1 MHAFVLTLLT
11 VVADPELGAEQPVDA
26 PRIVRSAG
34 MEGGSAIASIPGG
47 AIVVF
52 RSERRGQVDLWV
64 TRVDESGAVRAP
76 ARRVSDSD
84 DLNPSVPHSVA
95 CVADRC
101 VVAWQ
106 TGEFPKGDL
115 HFRRFTLDG
124 TSLDT
129 GDRVLSAQPHHEGD
143 PRLIATATDII
154 ALFTVARGA
163 GSELL
168 TTRISLEGALS
179 NQVAMGQGSAG
190 KLRQSRAGFE
200 LVCVDQLE
208 RVVLRRFSPNL
219 EEQGQQVIA
228 TPRTALESFNSVDL
242 AVSGD
247 RLLASW
253 TRVLARPGLGSELE
267 VFGWLDGST
276 APFPI
281 VAMPEVAFSPSLV
294 VDGSQF
300 RVTMMSRGAGT
311 IVSRLVDPMTAALS
325 PLTTISSRR
334 LPQPA
339 VLSSAVIGSS
349 VLVAFDVFEHGA
361 STIDAAI
368 LSAGT
373 PRSVLLVPAGNT
385 QRQVAMAPFGSG
397 FFAVWQDSQNLEE
410 HADDLFAARI
420 SSEGQLLATPFP
432 VVVDPAFQGFASVA
446 VKGSM
451 ALVAWYDE
459 RNGSSIRAA
468 RVDPAGAVLDTTPIV
483 IAEDPGGLVNSLS
496 FPVVATDGASFVV
509 LYSDQR
515 DDTLRVVHVAEN
527 GVASPSNIVRQGTGT
542 ADLVF
547 GRGHYLVVS
556 TDEDVNTSKFEVW
569 LTVLDV
575 DGSVVTPAQRIVTG
589 DELRSFPRIAFGG
602 AGFLTVWAD
611 GRRTNGANVQSDVR
625 GLALDG
631 AGRPS
636 GMPFDISSTGVDQE
650 PSIAFDGASF
660 QVTWFTFSSP
670 LSTSVVRAVVREES
684 VLSTTLV
691 SALPR
696 LRQVSPRIVFN
707 AGKGLVAFERFES
720 GAEAQRLVLRTSAT
734 SRETTNAIISDP
746 TATTPPPLGLSP
758 FGGCRCAASPASA
771 LLGVLALVLA
781 SRKRSR

>member
-1 MHAFVLTLLT
+1 MHAFVLLLLT
-11 VVADPELGAEQPVDA
+11 VADPELGAEQPVEA

-34 MEGGSAIASIPGG
+34 MEGAAAIAPIPGG

-52 RSERRGQVDLWV
+52 RSERRGQPDLWM
-64 TRVDESGAVRAP
+64 TRVDEDGVVHTP

-84 DLNPSVPHSVA
+84 ALNPSVPHSVA

-106 TGEFPKGDL
+106 TGTFPEGDL

-124 TSLDT
+124 VALDQA
-129 GDRVLSAQPHHEGD
+129 DRVLSAQPHHEGE
-143 PRLIATATDII
+143 PQLIATATEVI

-163 GSELL
+163 GAELL
-168 TTRISLEGALS
+168 TTRISLDGALS
-179 NQVAMGQGSAG
+179 NQVAMGMGSPG

-200 LVCVDQLE
+200 LVCVDQQG
-208 RVVLRRFSPNL
+208 RVVLRRFSPTL

-228 TPRTALESFNSVDL
+228 TPQGALESFNSVDL

-300 RVTMMSRGAGT
+300 RVTMMSRGAST
-311 IVSRLVDPMTAALS
+311 IVSRVVDPMSGALG

-339 VLSSAVIGSS
+339 VLASAAVGSS
-349 VLVAFDVFEHGA
+349 VLIAFDVFEHGA
-361 STIDAAI
+361 STIDAAL

-373 PRSVLLVPAGNT
+373 PRSLLLVPAGNS
-385 QRQVAMAPFGSG
+385 QRQAAMTAFGSG
-397 FFAVWQDSQNLEE
+397 FLAVWQDTQNLEH

-420 SSEGQLLATPFP
+420 ASDGHLLSEPFP
-432 VVVDPAFQGFASVA
+432 IVVDPAFQGFVSVA
-446 VKGSM
+446 ATSSV

-459 RNGSSIRAA
+459 RSGSSIRAA
-468 RVDPAGAVLDTTPIV
+468 RVDPTGRVLDTTPIV
-483 IAEDPGGLVNSLS
+483 IAEDTSALTNSLS
-496 FPVVATDGASFVV
+496 FPVVGTDGKSFVV

-515 DDTLRVVHVAEN
+515 DDTLRVARVGDD
-527 GVASPSNIVRQGTGT
+527 GVVSPSKIVRQGNGT
-542 ADLVF
+542 ADLAF
-547 GRGHYLVVS
+547 GGGHYLVVS

-575 DGSVVTPAQRIVTG
+575 DGSVLKPAQRIVTG
-589 DELRSFPRIAFGG
+589 DGLRSFPRIAFGG
-602 AGFLTVWAD
+602 AEFLTVWTD
-611 GRRTNGANVQSDVR
+611 GRRTNGSNVQSDVR
-625 GLALDG
+625 ALALDV
-631 AGRPS
+631 AGKPS
-636 GMPFDISSTGVDQE
+636 GVAFDVSSTGVDQE
-650 PSIAFDGASF
+650 PSLAFDGSSF
-660 QVTWFTFSSP
+660 QVTWFTFSSA
-670 LSTSVVRAVVREES
+670 LSTSVRRAVVRKEV

-691 SALPR
+691 SDLPR
-696 LRQVSPRIVFN
+696 LRQVSPRVAFN
-707 AGKGLVAFERFES
+707 DGKGLVAFERFES

-734 SRETTNAIISDP
+734 SRDTGSAIISDP

-758 FGGCRCAASPASA
+758 FACRCAASPASA
-771 LLGVLALVLA
+771 LLGVLALVLV